1 MLEENFKEIAELIAI
16 AIEAGA
22 VAVVTYGAVEAIF
35 LLTSA
40 IAKREPTA
48 YQGRVIWLKFATWIL
63 LALEF
68 ALAADIVR
76 TAIAPTWN
84 DIGKLAAIAIIRTVL
99 NYFLAKDIA
108 AFSETLSQSGGEEA
122 GILPPRP
129 KTRRRSSK
137 AS

>member
-1 MLEENFKEIAELIAI
+1 MVEEQFKQIAELIAV

-22 VAVVTYGAVEAIF
+22 VAVVTYGAVEAIV
-35 LLTSA
+35 LLVSA
-40 IAKREPTA
+40 IARREPTA
-48 YQGRVIWLKFATWIL
+48 YQGRIIWLKFATWIL

-76 TAIAPTWN
+76 TAIAPTWD

-108 AFSETLSQSGGEEA
+108 AFTETLGDDGAAA
-122 GILPPRP
+122 GIAPPRP
-129 KTRRRSSK
+129 KTRRRST
-137 AS
+137 